1 MNEPQPG
8 EPQPPAGIPAGEVVA
23 SVAYLDG
30 RRAADVPVEGI
41 GAYVGQAHC
50 LLWIGLKDPCADTLE
65 RVADGLGL
73 DCQVREELLQPARR
87 PKIIDFDSV
96 VLVVAAT
103 VEAGSARPAFGT
115 TTLLI
120 GKGFLLTVRRGATAD
135 HRALRA
141 RLEALP
147 ELLARGADFVASE
160 VLDQLVDRYVQATT
174 RFEAQVE
181 GVEQKLM
188 LHRDLKNHDIR
199 ALYRL
204 RRDLL
209 RVHTAIAPL
218 AEIGRRL
225 GRVEMAPVDAS
236 ARPYYGEVADRVLRV
251 DELIGAL
258 REALAFAFEAGLMIG
273 QTQQTETTR
282 RLASWAAILAVPT
295 AVAGI
300 YGMNFRFM
308 PELEWPLGYPAVMG
322 GMALACGLLYWRF
335 RRAGWL

>member
-1 MNEPQPG
+1 MTEPQPRPSADVP
-8 EPQPPAGIPAGEVVA
+8 EGEVVA

-30 RRAADVPVEGI
+30 RRAADVPIEGI
-41 GAYVGQAHC
+41 GAYAGQAHS
-50 LLWIGLKDPCADTLE
+50 LLWIGLKDPCPETLE
-65 RVADGLGL
+65 RIARGLSL
-73 DCQVREELLQPARR
+73 DRQVCEELLATHRR

-103 VEAGSARPAFGT
+103 VEAGAARPAFGAT
-115 TTLLI
+115 VLLI
-120 GKGFLLTVRRGATAD
+120 GKGFLVTIRRGAGGD
-135 HRALRA
+135 YRSVRA

-147 ELLARGADFVASE
+147 DLLARGADFVASE
-160 VLDQLVDRYVQATT
+160 LLDLLVDRYVQAGA
-174 RFEAQVE
+174 RFETLVE

-188 LHRDLKNHDIR
+188 LFHDLKNHDIR

-218 AEIGRRL
+218 AEICRRL
-225 GRVEMAPVDAS
+225 SRVEMAPIDAN
-236 ARPYYGEVADRVLRV
+236 ARPYFGEVADRVLRI
-251 DELIGAL
+251 DELINAL

-295 AVAGI
+295 AVAGV
-300 YGMNFRFM
+300 YGMNFEFM
-308 PELEWPLGYPAVMG
+308 PELHWAYGYPAIMG
-322 GMALACGLLYWRF
+322 GIALACGLLYWRF
-335 RRAGWL
+335 RKAGWL